1 MNLAIKEMLL
11 IEEPTVT
18 ILRDELLNVSKWFLI
33 PSFGFALVLEFF
45 GELQFTEVIKKLLLV
60 MV

>member
-18 ILRDELLNVSKWFLI
+18 ILRDELLKCFKVVFDSKL
-33 PSFGFALVLEFF
+33 
-45 GELQFTEVIKKLLLV
+45 
-60 MV
+60 